1 MENNYKHTYSVATK
15 LHSAESRGLLLLA
28 SLFFFFWVKVGGLH
42 LKCNPLT
49 NQQLSVKDCHMC
61 HKKIKGRQDFYIS
74 SFYAYAT
81 TDLKIINSFLL
92 QSVSYND
99 YLTL

>member
-1 MENNYKHTYSVATK
+1 MQSINE
-15 LHSAESRGLLLLA
+15 SAIVSLGL
-28 SLFFFFWVKVGGLH
+28 SHVPQKNKRKTGFF
-42 LKCNPLT
+42 
-49 NQQLSVKDCHMC
+49 
-61 HKKIKGRQDFYIS
+61 IS